1 MAQLTMFSK
10 LHPYEYI
17 IDSSSIFTQKPND
30 AHRRNVYPSLW
41 KNIDSFIMEQK
52 IVICSEIKEE
62 ISDKEIVKRLSE
74 LNCIVLDTDDEIQ
87 ENVIR
92 VVKEYPKLIKF
103 DNGKSAGSSGDAF
116 LVATAMKYGLTVIT
130 EEKKG
135 VTNRIPYVCNAM
147 GVSCVNI
154 DELCIAE
161 GWQF

>member
-1 MAQLTMFSK
+1 MAQLTLFGKM
-10 LHPYEYI
+10 HPHIYI
-17 IDSSSIFTQKPND
+17 IDSSSIFSQKPND

-41 KNIDSFIMEQK
+41 EKIDTYIIEQK

-62 ISDKEIVKRLSE
+62 LSDKDIVEYITE
-74 LNCIVLDTDDEIQ
+74 LNCIVLEVDDEIQ

-92 VVKEYPKLIKF
+92 IVTEYPKLITF

-116 LVATAMKYGLTVIT
+116 LIATAMKYGLAVIT

-135 VTNRIPYVCNAM
+135 PQNRIPYICKAL
-147 GVSCVNI
+147 GISCMNI

-161 GWQF
+161 GWKF